1 MTESRDNYTM
11 PRDLVGRQIAI
22 FFFTTYSPYSIYKS
36 VVDILP
42 PAILAHAKDQ
52 QINRKRNLV
61 SKDASS
67 NREMMAEITSNVNS
81 K

>member
-11 PRDLVGRQIAI
+11 PRGLVGRQIAI
-22 FFFTTYSPYSIYKS
+22 FFTTYSPYSIYKS

-42 PAILAHAKDQ
+42 PAILTHAKDQ